1 MVKESKKMY
10 IYIYIHY
17 RKMWVRSIN
26 LSLLNLLELGQ
37 FREAKDLPS
46 ALSNKVIAIGI
57 Q

>member
-1 MVKESKKMY
+1 
-10 IYIYIHY
+10 
-17 RKMWVRSIN
+17 MWVRSIN